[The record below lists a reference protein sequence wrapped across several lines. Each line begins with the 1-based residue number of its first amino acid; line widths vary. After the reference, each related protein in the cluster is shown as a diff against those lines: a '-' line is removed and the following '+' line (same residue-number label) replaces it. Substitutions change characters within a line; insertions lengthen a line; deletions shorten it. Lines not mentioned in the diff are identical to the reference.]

1 MPQTTP
7 QVLHFLISTVLF
19 AIYNLKHV
27 IITIK
32 MVVKEMSDWNK
43 NKEECINKSNQ

>member
-7 QVLHFLISTVLF
+7 LVLHFLISTVLF
-19 AIYNLKHV
+19 AICNLKHV

-32 MVVKEMSDWNK
+32 AIAKEMS
-43 NKEECINKSNQ
+43 E

>member
-7 QVLHFLISTVLF
+7 LVLHFLISTVLF
-19 AIYNLKHV
+19 AICNIKYV

-32 MVVKEMSDWNK
+32 VIVKEMNK
-43 NKEECINKSNQ
+43 YNYNREQ